1 MPFRKITFFICFIF
15 LFSSQIFSQTVTVNV
30 FMQNKNND
38 PESDTI
44 YYNLKRKLSWQ
55 DFQGKV
61 PSAAPWGAMTAS
73 GFSFNSSMEEDENR
87 IDISVG
93 VFTFFTKH
101 DSWKKSNVNS
111 PYHLEHEQ
119 HHFDITRLGAEKL
132 VEEIRKAHFTKS
144 NYRQLLHSIFD
155 KVYNENLAWQHQY
168 DLETKNSMD
177 VEKQKGWNK
186 KISDAIEKME
196 AKKD

>member
-1 MPFRKITFFICFIF
+1 MLVKKISILILIF
-15 LFSSQIFSQTVTVNV
+15 WLFSLKIFAQKITVNV
-30 FMQNKNND
+30 FMEKKITA
-38 PESDTI
+38 PRSDTI
-44 YYNLKRKLSWQ
+44 YYNLNRSLSWQ
-55 DFQGKV
+55 DFQGKI
-61 PSAAPWGAMTAS
+61 PAAAPWGAMTAS

-93 VFTFFTKH
+93 VYTFFTKH

-144 NYRQLLHSIFD
+144 NYRQLLNSIFD
-155 KVYNENLAWQHQY
+155 RVYNENLAWQHQY
-168 DLETKNSMD
+168 DLETKNSID
-177 VEKQKGWNK
+177 VEKQKEWNK
-186 KISDAIEKME
+186 KISDAI
-196 AKKD
+196 KKTEI